1 MNADQM
7 LLILL
12 AEIEVFAEL
21 PDDLPDPP
29 EPYLYGLQTAGVPY
43 RPAAWLGGPLPP
55 APRMACSRAAQR
67 LARAGLVRRITEAR
81 RDRVRYLQ
89 PTADGLVRALELAGR
104 DADKTAVVEGL
115 RRTQWGRGLARRV
128 GRIGEVSEATG

>member
-7 LLILL
+7 LLTLL
-12 AEIEVFAEL
+12 AEVEVFAEL
-21 PDDLPDPP
+21 PDDLLDAP
-29 EPYLYGLQTAGVPY
+29 EPYLYALQTAGVPY

-55 APRMACSRAAQR
+55 ARRMACSRTAR
-67 LARAGLVRRITEAR
+67 CLARAGLVRRMTEAR

-89 PTADGLVRALELAGR
+89 PTVDGLVRALELAGR

-115 RRTQWGRGLARRV
+115 RRTRWGRGLARWV
-128 GRIGEVSEATG
+128 GQLG